1 MNTTRMPTI
10 HRSPAYHPEWDATPE
25 AYVASG
31 TVGWGR
37 SRRLGKLVDDALHL
51 KAYLGVQHEDPA
63 RWGLAGE
70 PRTRFFLSLFLHGR
84 TVSLRTHPTMDT
96 ALTALTAYHNQ
107 LVASRP
113 EA

>member
-1 MNTTRMPTI
+1 MNTTYMPDI
-10 HRSPAYHPEWDATPE
+10 HWSPACHPEWDTTPE
-25 AYVASG
+25 AYVKSG
-31 TVGWGR
+31 AVGWGR

-51 KAYLGVQHEDPA
+51 KAYLGVQHEDPT

-84 TVSLRTHPTMDT
+84 TVSLRTYPTMPD
-96 ALTALTAYHNQ
+96 ALIALTAYHNQ
-107 LVASRP
+107 LVASRT